1 MWFRVFGTNGRQP
14 EPADLLEHLQALGFE
29 VSGKFRGDDQGWFQA
44 ELWFGPDVPLLLS
57 CYRAEEEG
65 LRAELNTWAAWLE
78 TAESTASHGPLMRH
92 VIGTTQLFALE
103 LPASHRQA
111 GPLYL
116 ACVAL
121 CRYLARETAGV
132 YQADGE
138 GFADA
143 DGALLLR
150 EE

>member
-14 EPADLLEHLQALGFE
+14 EPAALLDHLQAHGFT
-29 VSGKFRGDDQGWFQA
+29 VSGRFRGDDQGWFQV
-44 ELWFGPDVPLLLS
+44 ELWFGPDAPLLLS

-78 TAESTASHGPLMRH
+78 TVEDNPHHGPLMRH

-103 LPASHRQA
+103 LPADHPQV

-138 GFADA
+138 GFANA
-143 DGALLLR
+143 DGELLLR
-150 EE
+150 ED